1 MTIFSTILF
10 GIALLIFAGAI
21 ALILNVPKEP
31 LAYLGSAILLW
42 FSYIFLSMV
51 GNATEWKTV
60 KSEIVDIDHTQTL
73 NTSTGIIFILDG
85 KPRELQLYETVN
97 KFSNGKTVI
106 YHQTMEPS
114 INFSGFSFEYF
125 KMFDQ
130 DGKLLAQWKK

>member
-21 ALILNVPKEP
+21 ALILHMPKEP
-31 LAYLGSAILLW
+31 LAYLGSTILLGG
-42 FSYIFLSMV
+42 SYIFLSMM
-51 GNATEWKTV
+51 GDATEWKTV

-73 NTSTGIIFILDG
+73 NTSTGIIFILNG
-85 KPRELQLYETVN
+85 KPRELQQYETVN

-114 INFSGFSFEYF
+114 INFSGSSFEYF

-130 DGKLLAQWKK
+130 NGKLLAQWMK